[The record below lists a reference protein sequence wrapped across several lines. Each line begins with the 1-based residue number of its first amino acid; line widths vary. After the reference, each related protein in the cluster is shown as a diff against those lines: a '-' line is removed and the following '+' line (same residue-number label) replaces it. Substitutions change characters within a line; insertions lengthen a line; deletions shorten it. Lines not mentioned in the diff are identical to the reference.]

1 MNISKLSSE
10 QKDLLDRYSL
20 PLARGILYQNF
31 HCTNYRGEP
40 LSINDYLKEFQSGFN
55 SESDKTFISF
65 HTFCNFC
72 SRNLVDI
79 DNIKFSEVDF
89 DNFKK
94 TFLNKGLDRIG
105 QEEFREYAI
114 SLLELEKPDKFCN
127 IIDES
132 GNKQDSNTIYFYV
145 YNKQEKK
152 ISKNPEHS

>member
-20 PLARGILYQNF
+20 PLAEGIVYQNF
-31 HCTNYRGEP
+31 NCTNYRGEP
-40 LSINDYLKEFQSGFN
+40 LSINDYLKEFQSRFN

-65 HTFCNFC
+65 HIFCNFC
-72 SRNLVDI
+72 SRNSVDI
-79 DNIKFSEVDF
+79 DDIKFSEVDF

-114 SLLELEKPDKFCN
+114 SLLELEEHKFCN
-127 IIDES
+127 IIDEN
-132 GNKQDSNTIYFYV
+132 GNKQDSNTTYFYV